1 MNQPSSSTSKR
12 MVQQRT
18 NEPSQKLRMPTIVAP
33 PNAFRE
39 TLVDPYK
46 NTSDNDNIFHYI
58 AD

>member
-1 MNQPSSSTSKR
+1 